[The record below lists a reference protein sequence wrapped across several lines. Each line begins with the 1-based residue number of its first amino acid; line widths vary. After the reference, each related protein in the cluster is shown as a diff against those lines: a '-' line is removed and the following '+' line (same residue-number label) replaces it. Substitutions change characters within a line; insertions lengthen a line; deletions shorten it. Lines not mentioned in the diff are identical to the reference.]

1 MNIADEKPIH
11 SLSFD
16 VEEHFQVSAFW
27 SASRRR
33 QWDQFESRVESNTR
47 RIADILAQ
55 KNTQATFFILGWV
68 AERYPGLIKAL
79 ADQGHEI
86 ASHGYGH
93 ELVAMQTPEQFR
105 QDVRRAKNIL
115 ENLTGKP
122 IIGYRAP
129 SFSITAQ
136 TLWALSILVEEG
148 HHYDSSIYDR
158 FQRSEKAGVREGTY
172 SIDTAGGRI
181 WEVSP
186 STMNLCGIQLPV
198 AGGGYFRFLP
208 YAASKTFLRQLE
220 KKGAQLVMYFHPWE
234 LDPEQPRMDGPWLSR
249 FRHYINLH
257 KTENRLLCLLED
269 FRFAPIREVF
279 GPMTQCVVNEPVSSV
294 VNSGRHA

>member
-11 SLSFD
+11 CLSFD

-27 SASRRR
+27 SESRRR
-33 QWDQFESRVESNTR
+33 QWDRFESRVESNTK

-55 KNTQATFFILGWV
+55 KNTQATFFVLGWV

-93 ELVAMQTPEQFR
+93 ELVTMQTPEQFR
-105 QDVRRAKNIL
+105 QDVRRAKDIL

-129 SFSITAQ
+129 SFSITLK
-136 TLWALSILVEEG
+136 TSWALPILVEEG
-148 HHYDSSIYDR
+148 HQYDSSIYDR
-158 FQRSEKAGVREGTY
+158 FQRSEKVAIREG
-172 SIDTAGGRI
+172 SHWIDTAAGRI

-186 STMNLCGIQLPV
+186 STINLCGIQLPIG
-198 AGGGYFRFLP
+198 GGGYFRFLP

-220 KKGAQLVMYFHPWE
+220 KQGAQLVMYFHPWE
-234 LDPEQPRMDGPWLSR
+234 IDPEQPRMDGVWLSR

-257 KTENRLLCLLED
+257 KTENRLICLLQD
-269 FRFAPIREVF
+269 FRFAPICEVI
-279 GPMTQCVVNEPVSSV
+279 GPITQMCHERATVLSS
-294 VNSGRHA
+294 